1 MTRRAPPLEII
12 SRHTTTEPSVHRP
25 TRRWAG
31 LVYLL
36 SLCSL
41 FSACRTLPDVELG
54 HLSRAVDEVMR
65 KAILEGAK
73 LPLAEGLRLEAKCFG
88 EVVALEDMKIG
99 IANFLKNGPR
109 AKASF
114 QNR

>member
-1 MTRRAPPLEII
+1 
-12 SRHTTTEPSVHRP
+12 
-25 TRRWAG
+25 
-31 LVYLL
+31 
-36 SLCSL
+36 
-41 FSACRTLPDVELG
+41 
-54 HLSRAVDEVMR
+54 MR